1 MPIKSKAQRR
11 TGLPLGMILVLWH
24 ATVAGAQTL
33 VLEGGRYLDP
43 ASGEYRPNT
52 AILIRDG
59 RIVRVVAPAEP
70 WSPPA
75 GAQVVALTGRTIL
88 PGIIDAHVHLTLGGD
103 PRRNAEATLRAGFTT
118 VLDLGSGNGAGVA
131 LRARVA
137 SGEAAGPRI
146 LAAGSWIG
154 IKGGVCEFGGAT
166 VTTPEEARTRAHADK
181 AAGADALKVCVTGWP
196 AEALAAPDSVQL
208 KAPMLAAVR
217 DVARETATPM
227 FAHAIGQAGA
237 LLAAE
242 AGVRALAHTP
252 IVDSAAA
259 ARLAASG
266 IYVIST
272 LATLGAGPARE
283 PLLRSFR
290 LLHRAGVPIVAGTDA
305 GVLPHGENARE
316 LEALG
321 DAGLSPL
328 EAIRAATVTAARLV
342 GDARLGLIAVDAIAD
357 FVVVEGDPLTDL
369 TALRKPVMVIRGGR
383 VVPPPP

>member
-1 MPIKSKAQRR
+1 
-11 TGLPLGMILVLWH
+11 LLLV
-24 ATVAGAQTL
+24 AYCGTTASAQTL
-33 VLEGGRYLDP
+33 VLQGGRYLDP

-59 RIVRVVAPAEP
+59 RIARVIVPAEK

-75 GAQVVALTGRTIL
+75 DAQVIALTGRTIL
-88 PGIIDAHVHLTLGGD
+88 PGLIDAHVHLTLSGD
-103 PRRNAEATLRAGFTT
+103 ARRNAEATLRAGFTT
-118 VLDLGSGNGAGVA
+118 VLDLGSANGAGTA
-131 LRARVA
+131 LRGSVA
-137 SGEAAGPRI
+137 SGGAAGPRI
-146 LAAGSWIG
+146 IAAGSWIG

-166 VTTPEEARTRAHADK
+166 VSSPDEAAARARADK
-181 AAGADALKVCVTGWP
+181 AAGADVLKVCVTGWP
-196 AEALAAPDSVQL
+196 AEAIAAPDSVQL

-217 DVARETATPM
+217 EAARETATPL

-237 LLAAE
+237 LLAAD

-266 IYVIST
+266 VYVIST

-316 LEALG
+316 LQALR
-321 DAGLSPL
+321 DAGLTPL
-328 EAIRAATVTAARLV
+328 EAIRAATVTSARLL
-342 GDARLGLIAVDAIAD
+342 GEPRLGRIGVDATAD
-357 FVVVEGDPLTDL
+357 LVVVEGDPLQDL
-369 TALRKPVMVIRGGR
+369 TVLRKPVMVIRAGR
-383 VVPPPP
+383 VVTPPQ